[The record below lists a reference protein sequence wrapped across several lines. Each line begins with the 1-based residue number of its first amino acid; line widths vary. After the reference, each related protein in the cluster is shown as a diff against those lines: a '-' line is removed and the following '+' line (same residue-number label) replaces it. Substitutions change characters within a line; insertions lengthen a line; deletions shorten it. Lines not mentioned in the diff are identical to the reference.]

1 MSRIG
6 ILGSCVTAQ
15 AFQHRERPE
24 KWRLEKPSLYVAR
37 TSLVSLMSPV
47 LLAEPALLDLAE
59 AKHERS
65 WMEKDFTRSF
75 WSDLKQS
82 RLDLL
87 VLDFIDERFD
97 LLEARTPEGPG
108 YKLDTVEF
116 APAQATLERL
126 GYRRLRRFTSIA
138 SALWQ
143 RSAKLFLDRMRTDH
157 PGVRI
162 ALHRAPLL
170 DEFED
175 GKPFP
180 VTDWWAHND
189 EYFVLFSRMLGTYEQ
204 TFLSLGQGVDALSVD
219 PAYRYLRRGH
229 IWGEAPY
236 HYGDAYYVQLVDR
249 IRELGRHG

>member
-1 MSRIG
+1 VSRIG

-15 AFQHRERPE
+15 AFQHRARPE

-37 TSLVSLMSPV
+37 TSLVSLMSPA
-47 LLAEPALLDLAE
+47 LPAEPTLLDLAE

-75 WSDLKQS
+75 WDELKQS

-87 VLDFIDERFD
+87 DLDFIDERFD
-97 LLEARTPEGPG
+97 LLEARTPQGPG
-108 YKLDTVEF
+108 YKLDTMEF
-116 APAQATLERL
+116 AAVPATLEQL
-126 GYRRLRRFTSIA
+126 GYRRLRRFTSIV

-157 PGVRI
+157 PGTRI

-170 DEFED
+170 DVFED
-175 GKPFP
+175 GKPSAA
-180 VTDWWAHND
+180 TDWWKRD
-189 EYFVLFSRMLGTYEQ
+189 LEYVASFSRMLETYEQ

-219 PAYRYLRRGH
+219 PACRYLRRGH

-236 HYGDAYYVQLVDR
+236 HYGDAYYVQLVDG
-249 IRELGRHG
+249 IRELRRNA